1 VIDTVQVECLPG
13 PLKDRINEIHEDLR
27 LMGNNLTG
35 LLRDV
40 EDLLNLPE
48 DQRIPRF

>member
-1 VIDTVQVECLPG
+1 
-13 PLKDRINEIHEDLR
+13 
-27 LMGNNLTG
+27 MGNNLTG

-48 DQRIPRF
+48 DQRIPRFWFE